1 MPLRSRRQSAHALD
15 PYAPISEY
23 RMKQTSSKAARN
35 LLMDDF
41 RRVIADAEAL
51 IEASASDGSADLAQI
66 RERAEA
72 SLTEMKSR
80 LGDVQKNLKDSGEQA
95 VGVTQDYISNN
106 PWTAVGIAA
115 GAGLLLG
122 LLGGK
127 R

>member
-1 MPLRSRRQSAHALD
+1 
-15 PYAPISEY
+15 
-23 RMKQTSSKAARN
+23 MKQTSSKAARN